1 MEKIPQDVI
10 KLYQKEFIDKKIQ
23 FTDELGEKFVGTCQ
37 YLDYNPNFPTWNLQV
52 TVDRRPVK
60 NVKLSTIKLF
70 ETKKHFK

>member
-1 MEKIPQDVI
+1 MEKIPRNI
-10 KLYQKEFIDKKIQ
+10 IELYQKEFMDKKIQ
-23 FTDELGEKFVGTCQ
+23 FTDESGERFVGTCQ

-70 ETKKHFK
+70 ENKKTFK

>member
-10 KLYQKEFIDKKIQ
+10 RLYQQEFMDKKIQ

-37 YLDYNPNFPTWNLQV
+37 YLDYNLNFPTWNLQV

-70 ETKKHFK
+70 ENKKTFK